1 MGAWHASK
9 WSPEIALIF
18 SLFLQGR
25 RDWHTKSW
33 LLPTLAVQQNPGSR
47 LESRAEGPEGAWG
60 LTSDTQLA
68 LLFHSK
74 TWVSARARC
83 SGLRKPQCSWIPCVS
98 LPSLEGK
105 SYSLPAFSE
114 RWSSPMQ
121 TIASLFNVHH
131 LAVLMCLTPR
141 CSGKPRF
148 PQEIFLHAGCVQVD
162 LFIELFPLNCL
173 CLSHLQPSW
182 KCKHW
187 ATAKGDKLF
196 LPWPE
201 FRNIGNLARVLFL
214 LGFPVW
220 LVDQRSLDTHLNS

>member
-33 LLPTLAVQQNPGSR
+33 LLPTLAVQQSPGSR

-74 TWVSARARC
+74 TWVSARAGC
-83 SGLRKPQCSWIPCVS
+83 SGLKKPQYSWIPCVS
-98 LPSLEGK
+98 LPSLEAK

-141 CSGKPRF
+141 CSGKPQF
-148 PQEIFLHAGCVQVD
+148 PQEIFLHAGCMQVD

-173 CLSHLQPSW
+173 CLSF
-182 KCKHW
+182 
-187 ATAKGDKLF
+187 AAKLKVQTLSHSKKGISYFYLDQ
-196 LPWPE
+196 
-201 FRNIGNLARVLFL
+201 NL
-214 LGFPVW
+214 GI
-220 LVDQRSLDTHLNS
+220 